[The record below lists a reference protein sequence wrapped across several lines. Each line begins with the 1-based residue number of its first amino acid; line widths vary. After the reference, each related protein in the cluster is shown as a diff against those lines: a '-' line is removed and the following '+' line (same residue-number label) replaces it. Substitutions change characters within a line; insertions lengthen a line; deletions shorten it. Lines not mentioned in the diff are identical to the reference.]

1 MSTTSADSLVGAVG
15 RPLVWALRRLRSAP
29 SHGVAES
36 IRLQRSAHERT
47 VMILRA
53 FYGLSLV
60 WTVQE
65 MGTWPGLLDV
75 EAIDPQGPAGWID
88 TTDPGGDITLILL
101 LFGFGSFLAALW
113 PMSRTFRIMY
123 ALGLL
128 EYLSVKFGFGKVNHN
143 LHAWLWVSGFF
154 VFLPSARRLREPD
167 ARTRQSTLSVVW
179 SAQVLVLFFYTL
191 TGVWKVAYG
200 LHAFTSERI
209 SSFQLEGFSLIV
221 GERLLATDQS
231 ALLGEFFVR
240 NEVLGWM
247 LFNGTVYLEAA
258 ALLVAFR
265 PRLHRLWGGGLI
277 AFHIGTQLAMGF
289 TFIQNIALLALLFM
303 ASPLAPERVTVK
315 EVFLDLPGIHLLAG
329 LLVRKRRTRPETVV
343 ATPQPAET

>member
-1 MSTTSADSLVGAVG
+1 MSTTSSDALFVAVG

-29 SHGVAES
+29 SHGLSES
-36 IRLQRSAHERT
+36 IRLQRLAHERT
-47 VMILRA
+47 LTILRA

-65 MGTWPGLLDV
+65 MGSWPNLLDV
-75 EAIDPQGPAGWID
+75 EVIDPLTPASWID
-88 TTDPGGDITLILL
+88 ASDPRGGITLILL

-113 PMSRTFRIMY
+113 PMSRTFRLMY

-143 LHAWLWVSGFF
+143 FHAWLWVAGFF
-154 VFLPSARRLREPD
+154 VFLPSAAKLRDPSC
-167 ARTRQSTLSVVW
+167 RTRQSALSVVW

-200 LHAFTSERI
+200 LHAFTTERV
-209 SSFQLEGFSLIV
+209 SSFEVPGFSLIV
-221 GERLLATDQS
+221 GERLLSTNQN

-240 NEVLGWM
+240 NEVLGWL

-277 AFHIGTQLAMGF
+277 AFHLGTQLAMGF

-303 ASPLAPERVTVK
+303 SSPWAPERVSVK
-315 EVFLDLPGIHLLAG
+315 EVLLDLPGVHLLAG
-329 LLVRKRRTRPETVV
+329 LVARRGRRPPVV
-343 ATPQPAET
+343 VTTAQPAEA